1 MSRTVLDD
9 VHFFRLRTLLGKAAG
24 LVFDESRRDSLAL
37 SVAERLKATCH
48 SGVPDYL
55 DVVESETD
63 DGLAERQQLL
73 DEVTIQETHFFRNPP
88 QMRALRTHV
97 LPQLLREAEGRGRR
111 LRIWSA
117 GCSTGEEPYTLAMM
131 LRELLPSV
139 GGWDAKVIGSD
150 LSQTALAAA
159 RRGTYGARALQLADE
174 RERSRFFTAAG
185 RGRFAVS
192 SAVRELVEFRHH
204 NLVTDPPVEDGLDL
218 VLCRNVTIYFAR
230 ETTRALV
237 ERLHTSLR
245 DGGYLVLGHS
255 ETLWQVNSDFQL
267 VTVGAGR
274 DAAYLYRRPETVSA
288 AVATDAVRRVT
299 VRSTT
304 AGPKRDRQPPRRARS
319 TTRRPTVPRPTPPGD
334 DAPATVRR
342 ALDDGQYEQAARLA
356 RLAAAHD
363 PLRSELH
370 YLLGV
375 ALVDLGR
382 DEEALPALRR
392 AVYLSPESGLAHF
405 LLAGA
410 LQRTG
415 DAAAAAREFR
425 AAARTLDGAGDG
437 APELG
442 GRSAR
447 ELATLCAEMSS
458 QT

>member
-9 VHFFRLRTLLGKAAG
+9 GHFARLRTLLSTAAG

-37 SVAERLKATCH
+37 SVAERLKATDH
-48 SGVPDYL
+48 AGVPDYL
-55 DVVESETD
+55 EQVESESD

-111 LRIWSA
+111 LRVWSA

-139 GGWDAKVIGSD
+139 GGWDAKVIGTD

-237 ERLHTSLR
+237 GRLHTSLR
-245 DGGYLVLGHS
+245 DGGYLLLGHS
-255 ETLWQVNSDFQL
+255 ETLWQVNSDFRL

-274 DAAYLYRRPETVSA
+274 DAAYLYRRPEAVTASVA
-288 AVATDAVRRVT
+288 ADLVAARPALTRPV
-299 VRSTT
+299 
-304 AGPKRDRQPPRRARS
+304 PRRARP
-319 TTRRPTVPRPTPPGD
+319 TTRRPVVPRPTPPGD
-334 DAPATVRR
+334 DAPVTVRR

-356 RLAAAHD
+356 RLASAHD

-375 ALVDLGR
+375 ALIDLGR
-382 DEEALPALRR
+382 DEEALPPLRR

-415 DAAAAAREFR
+415 DGTAASREFR

-447 ELATLCAEMSS
+447 ELATLCAELAGR
-458 QT
+458 QAQPHA